1 MAGHTR
7 KWAKV
12 KRKKQKDDRRK
23 SKVWAKLSQEIEKA
37 ARKGGGDPDANVPL
51 AQALERARDE
61 DMPKDTIERAIK
73 RGTGE
78 LEEEGQ
84 EKVTYEGYA
93 PHGVAVFV
101 EAETD
106 NINRTVKDLRNLFTD
121 HGGNLG
127 KDGSVAYLFEQK
139 GRFEI
144 PSDAVDEMTL
154 FEIVVDAGAE
164 EVDETDGTYV
174 VTTSRD
180 AFANVGDALDE
191 AEIAFDAADL
201 VRSPTT
207 TVSLDP
213 DERGEV
219 KSLIEK
225 INDLKDVEAVYTTLQ
240 LSDAP
245 LMLGADVPPPGA
257 QPER

>member
-23 SKVWAKLSQEIEKA
+23 SRIWAKLSQEIETA
-37 ARKGGGDPDANVPL
+37 VRDGGADPDANVAL
-51 AQALERARDE
+51 SQALERAREE
-61 DMPKDTIERAIK
+61 DMAKETIERAIK

-78 LEEEGQ
+78 LEEEGR

-101 EAETD
+101 EAETE

-139 GRFEI
+139 GRLEI
-144 PSDAVDEMTL
+144 PADAVDEMTL
-154 FEIVVDAGAE
+154 FEIVVDAGAQDVE
-164 EVDETDGTYV
+164 EVDETYV
-174 VTTSRD
+174 VTTSRE
-180 AFANVGDALDE
+180 AFADVEAALEDANL
-191 AEIAFDAADL
+191 APAASDL

-207 TVSLDP
+207 TVTLDANQR
-213 DERGEV
+213 DDV
-219 KSLIEK
+219 TTLIEK
-225 INDLKDVEAVYTTLQ
+225 INDLKDVETVYTTLQ
-240 LSDAP
+240 INGTP
-245 LMLGADVPPPGA
+245 LALGMDVEPSAGH
-257 QPER
+257 

>member
-51 AQALERARDE
+51 SQALERARDE

-78 LEEEGQ
+78 LKEEGQ
-84 EKVTYEGYA
+84 QKVTYEGYA

-106 NINRTVKDLRNLFTD
+106 NINRTVKDLRNLFSD

-144 PSDAVDEMTL
+144 PVDAADEMTL
-154 FEIVVDAGAE
+154 FEVAVDAGAE
-164 EVDETDGTYV
+164 EVDEVDGTYV
-174 VTTSRD
+174 VTTARD
-180 AFANVGDALDE
+180 TFADVGDALDGADIE
-191 AEIAFDAADL
+191 FKSADL

-207 TVSLDP
+207 TVTLDS
-213 DERGEV
+213 DERNEV
-219 KSLIEK
+219 QTLIEK

-240 LSDAP
+240 LNGAP
-245 LMLGADVPPPGA
+245 LMLGTDVEPPTGH
-257 QPER
+257 

>member
-12 KRKKQKDDRRK
+12 KRQKQKDDRRK
-23 SKVWAKLSQEIEKA
+23 SKIWAKLSQEIETA
-37 ARKGGGDPDANVPL
+37 VRDGGADPDANVAL
-51 AQALERARDE
+51 SQALERARDE
-61 DMPKDTIERAIK
+61 DMAKDTIERAIK
-73 RGTGE
+73 RGLGE
-78 LEEEGQ
+78 LEEEGR

-101 EAETD
+101 EAETE
-106 NINRTVKDLRNLFTD
+106 NLNRTAKDLRNLFTD

-144 PSDAVDEMTL
+144 STDAVDEMTL

-164 EVDETDGTYV
+164 EIDETDDTYV

-180 AFANVGDALDE
+180 AFADVGDALDE
-191 AEIAFDAADL
+191 AHLEFEAADL

-207 TVSLDP
+207 TISLDP
-213 DERGEV
+213 DECDEV
-219 KSLIEK
+219 KALIEK
-225 INDLKDVEAVYTTLQ
+225 INDLKDVEAVYTTLKINGT
-240 LSDAP
+240 P
-245 LMLGADVPPPGA
+245 LALGTDVTPTGH
-257 QPER
+257 

>member
-23 SKVWAKLSQEIEKA
+23 SKIWAKLSQEIETA
-37 ARKGGGDPDANVPL
+37 VREGGADPDANVAL
-51 AQALERARDE
+51 SQALERARDE
-61 DMPKDTIERAIK
+61 DMAKDTIERAIK
-73 RGTGE
+73 RGLGE
-78 LEEEGQ
+78 LEEENQ
-84 EKVTYEGYA
+84 QKVTYEGYA

-101 EAETD
+101 EAETE

-144 PSDAVDEMTL
+144 PSGAADEMTL
-154 FEIVVDAGAE
+154 FEIAVEAGAE
-164 EVDETDGTYV
+164 EVDEIDGTYV
-174 VTTSRD
+174 VSTSRET
-180 AFANVGDALDE
+180 FADVGDALDE
-191 AEIAFDAADL
+191 AGIEFEAADL

-207 TVSLDP
+207 TVTLDS
-213 DERGEV
+213 DERDEV
-219 KSLIEK
+219 QTLIEK

-240 LSDAP
+240 INGAP
-245 LMLGADVPPPGA
+245 LMLGADVAPSAGH
-257 QPER
+257 

>member
-23 SKVWAKLSQEIEKA
+23 SKIWAKLSQEIETA
-37 ARKGGGDPDANVPL
+37 VREGGADPDANVAL
-51 AQALERARDE
+51 SQALERARDE
-61 DMPKDTIERAIK
+61 DMAKDTIERAIK
-73 RGTGE
+73 RGLGE
-78 LEEEGQ
+78 LDGENR
-84 EKVTYEGYA
+84 EKVPYEGYA

-101 EAETD
+101 EAETE
-106 NINRTVKDLRNLFTD
+106 NINRTVKDLRNLFSD

-144 PSDAVDEMTL
+144 PADTVDEMTL

-164 EVDETDGTYV
+164 EVDEIDGTYV
-174 VTTSRD
+174 VTTSRET
-180 AFANVGDALDE
+180 FADVGDALDE
-191 AEIAFDAADL
+191 ADIEFKAADL

-207 TVSLDP
+207 TVSLNP
-213 DERGEV
+213 DKRDEV
-219 KSLIEK
+219 QALIEE
-225 INDLKDVEAVYTTLQ
+225 INDLNDVEAVYTTLQ
-240 LSDAP
+240 VNGAP
-245 LMLGADVPPPGA
+245 LSLGTDVEPPG
-257 QPER
+257 Q